1 MLRTVR
7 TPYGAPALDALRAV
21 VSELKQRDP
30 MTQVIVV
37 APTHLAG
44 TVARRH
50 LARHGIVRP
59 GAPTKPGIAG
69 LEVTTLARLAERL
82 AAPSLAP
89 RRPATGPVVAA
100 AWRAALARDPGLF
113 HEVADHTATVE
124 ALTAAHRELRDVDAV
139 DLDTLHAEGPA
150 TTRDLV
156 RLHRDVTAALAPA
169 WYDARDLLDAARV
182 RAGAVTEP
190 VVLYLPQ
197 DLTLPERRFVDAL
210 AVATDVIVIA
220 GETGTK
226 RGDAHLTRLLDDQIA
241 ADAGSDTE
249 AVGPLHIPTATRIAN
264 ASDSDDEVR
273 GAVREVVT
281 ALQQPGQRAD
291 RIAVLYTARDPYA
304 RLLHEHLV
312 EAGIRVN
319 GPGSR
324 PVVERAL
331 ARTVLELLALGPA
344 DLPRAD
350 LFRAL
355 AGAPVR
361 DFAGSRIPVSRWER
375 LSREAGIVGGP
386 DWGGRLADF
395 VAAAERIAAADEDD
409 ARPGA
414 IRAARNRAETG
425 AELLAFTTR
434 LRDELARGAEIASW
448 RELSVWALDL
458 VTALIGEGED
468 LLKLPP
474 EEQYA
479 ATAVTSVL
487 RGLAVLD
494 DVGADA
500 SLEALADVLRA
511 ELENA
516 RPRVGKTGDGVLVA
530 PLSSAVGLDLDTVVV
545 VGLSED
551 LYPGRPRTDALLPE
565 AVRTAV
571 EPLRVPRDRL
581 NAQFRHLLAAFA
593 SAPDAVASF
602 PRGDLRS
609 SSHRL
614 PSRWLLSSLRA
625 LAGDPTLPATRWEG
639 ADYGDAM
646 AKAPSFAGELRRT
659 ARLATGGEWRVRA
672 ALTGSLDDDV
682 TIAAQELLEARR
694 SATLTRFDGNLQ
706 GVEGLPDYASADD
719 ADARAIAPTT
729 LEAYATCPHAFFV
742 SRLLGVRPIEQPEEI
757 VTVRSLDVGKIVHG
771 AYERLVAECRDA
783 GDLPCHGAPWPE
795 PARRRLAAITREL
808 CDDVERRGLSGHPR
822 MWDDERTRIEADVL
836 ALLDV
841 DDAWRADLGARPVAS
856 EQRFGFD
863 EGDSAPAVEV
873 AVPGPYGDSPTGRV
887 RLRGSIDKVDVGAGG
902 TVYVTDI
909 KTGSRTKFKDIKEG
923 DELVAGTKLQL
934 PVYGLAARDAFG
946 GGTAGV
952 AASYWFVR
960 KDPGR
965 IEVPLTRELETRFAA
980 TIGVLTRS
988 IAAGLF
994 PLRPPDAPDFAF
1006 TQCSYC
1012 NPDSIGHGEARG
1024 RWEVKR
1030 ASPELAEL
1038 VGLIEPD
1045 ALPAPVATDD
1055 ATDGDDA

>member
-1 MLRTVR
+1 MLRPVA
-7 TPYGAPALDALRAV
+7 TPYGAPALDCLRSV
-21 VSELKQRDP
+21 VSELKQDDP
-30 MTQVIVV
+30 MTQVVVV

-50 LARHGIVRP
+50 LARHGIDRP
-59 GAPTKPGIAG
+59 GGTGPGIAG
-69 LEVTTLARLAERL
+69 LEITTLTRLAERI

-113 HEVADHTATVE
+113 EEVADHSATVD
-124 ALTAAHRELRDVDAV
+124 ALSAAHRELRDVDPS
-139 DLDTLHAEGPA
+139 DLDTIAATGPA

-156 RLHRDVTAALAPA
+156 RLYQVVAATLAPG
-169 WYDARDLLDAARV
+169 WYDTRDLLDAATE
-182 RAGAVTEP
+182 RAHTVTDP

-210 AVATDVIVIA
+210 SGATDVVVIA
-220 GETGTK
+220 GVTGTE
-226 RGDAHLTRLLDDQIA
+226 RGDAHLGGLA
-241 ADAGSDTE
+241 PE
-249 AVGPLHIPTATRIAN
+249 VGTAPPILTATRAAN

-273 GAVREVVT
+273 GAVREVVA
-281 ALQQPGQRAD
+281 ALEHTRAD

-304 RLLHEHLV
+304 RLLHEHLA

-331 ARTVLELLALGPA
+331 ARTVLELLALGPT

-395 VAAAERIAAADEDD
+395 VASAERAAGADEDD
-409 ARPGA
+409 ERPWA
-414 IRAARNRAETG
+414 IRAARRRAETG

-434 LRDELARGAEIASW
+434 LRDELARAAALTAW

-458 VTALIGEGED
+458 VTALIGEGEE
-468 LLKLPP
+468 LQKLPP
-474 EEQYA
+474 EEQHA
-479 ATAVTSVL
+479 GAVVTTAL

-494 DVGADA
+494 DVGAAA
-500 SLEALADVLRA
+500 SLEALADVLRS

-516 RPRVGKTGDGVLVA
+516 RPRVGKAGDGVLVA
-530 PLSSAVGLDLDTVVV
+530 PLSSAVGLDLDLAVV

-571 EPLRVPRDRL
+571 APLRSPRDRR

-593 SAPDAVASF
+593 AAPDAVASF

-609 SSHRL
+609 SSQRL
-614 PSRWLLSSLRA
+614 PSRWLLPSLRE
-625 LAGDPTLPATRWEG
+625 LASDPTLAATGWED

-646 AKAPSFAGELRRT
+646 ATAPSFAGELRRT
-659 ARLATGGEWRVRA
+659 QRLATGGEWRVRA
-672 ALTGSLDDDV
+672 ALVGDLDDAV
-682 TIAAQELLEARR
+682 AAAARTLLAARR
-694 SATLTRFDGNLQ
+694 SPELSRFDGDLT
-706 GVEGLPDYASADD
+706 GVEGLPDYGSGDD
-719 ADARAIAPTT
+719 VVSPTM
-729 LEAYATCPHAFFV
+729 LEGYAVCPHAFFV
-742 SRLLGVRPIEQPEEI
+742 SRLLGVRPVEQPEEI
-757 VTVRSLDVGKIVHG
+757 VTVRALDVGNIIHGVHDL
-771 AYERLVAECRDA
+771 LVSELLARDEA
-783 GDLPCHGAPWPE
+783 RGPGQPWPE
-795 PARRRLAAITREL
+795 SARRRVVEITRDL
-808 CDDVERRGLSGHPR
+808 CDEVEGRGLTGHPR
-822 MWDDERTRIEADVL
+822 LWEGERARIEADVL
-836 ALLDV
+836 ALLDA

-856 EQRFGFD
+856 ELRFGFD
-863 EGDSAPAVEV
+863 GDGSAPAVEV
-873 AVPGPYGDSPTGRV
+873 AVPGPDGASGGRV
-887 RLRGSIDKVDVGAGG
+887 RLRGSADKVDVGAGG
-902 TVYVTDI
+902 IVYVTDI
-909 KTGSRTKFKDIKEG
+909 KTGSRRGFAEIEKG

-934 PVYGLAARDAFG
+934 PVYGKAARDVFG
-946 GGTAGV
+946 GGTAAV
-952 AASYWFVR
+952 EASYWFVR

-965 IEVPLTRELETRFAA
+965 VEVQLTPELEARYAHTL
-980 TIGVLTRS
+980 GVLGRS

-994 PLRPPDAPDFAF
+994 PLRPPEAPDYAF
-1006 TQCSYC
+1006 VSCHYC
-1012 NPDSIGHGEARG
+1012 NPDGIGHGEARG
-1024 RWEVKR
+1024 RWEAKR
-1030 ASPELAEL
+1030 SAPALAEL
-1038 VGLIEPD
+1038 LRLIEPD
-1045 ALPAPVATDD
+1045 AAT
-1055 ATDGDDA
+1055 TDGGDA

>member
-7 TPYGAPALDALRAV
+7 TPHGAPALDALRTV
-21 VSELKQRDP
+21 VSELKHHDP
-30 MTQVIVV
+30 MTQVVVV

-50 LARHGIVRP
+50 LARYGIARP
-59 GAPTKPGIAG
+59 GAPSRPGIAG
-69 LEVTTLARLAERL
+69 LEVTTLTRLAERL

-100 AWRAALARDPGLF
+100 AWRAALTRDPGLF

-124 ALTAAHRELRDVDAV
+124 ALTAAHRELRDVDPA
-139 DLDTLHAEGPA
+139 DLDALEADGPA

-156 RLHRDVTAALAPA
+156 RLHRDVTALLASD
-169 WYDARDLLDAARV
+169 WYDARDLLDAAT
-182 RAGAVTEP
+182 AGVGAITEP

-210 AVATDVIVIA
+210 AAATDVVVIA

-226 RGDAHLTRLLDDQIA
+226 RGDAHLTRLAVAQLA
-241 ADAGSDTE
+241 ADTE
-249 AVGPLHIPTATRIAN
+249 DAPHVPTATRIAN

-273 GAVREVVT
+273 GAVREVVA
-281 ALQQPGQRAD
+281 ALRRNNARAD

-304 RLLHEHLV
+304 RLLHEHLA

-324 PVVERAL
+324 PVVDRAL
-331 ARTVLELLALGPA
+331 ARTVLDLLALGPA
-344 DLPRAD
+344 DVPRAD

-361 DFAGSRIPVSRWER
+361 DFAGARIPVSRWER

-414 IRAARNRAETG
+414 VERARRRAETG

-448 RELSVWALDL
+448 RELSVWALNL
-458 VTALIGEGED
+458 VTTLIGDGPA
-468 LLKLPP
+468 LQKLPP

-487 RGLAVLD
+487 RGLVVLD

-511 ELENA
+511 ELENT
-516 RPRVGKTGDGVLVA
+516 RPRVGEAGDGVLVA
-530 PLSSAVGLDLDTVVV
+530 PPSSAVGLDLDTVVV

-565 AVRTAV
+565 VVRTAV
-571 EPLRVPRDRL
+571 EPLRAPRDRL
-581 NAQFRHLLAAFA
+581 NTQFRHLLAAFA

-609 SSHRL
+609 SSQRL
-614 PSRWLLSSLRA
+614 PSRWLLASLRA
-625 LAGDPTLPATRWEG
+625 LADDPTLPATGWED
-639 ADYGDAM
+639 ADYGGAM
-646 AKAPSFAGELRRT
+646 ATAPSFAGGLRAT
-659 ARLATGGEWRVRA
+659 PRLATGGEWRVRA
-672 ALTGSLDDDV
+672 ALAGGLDDDV
-682 TIAAQELLEARR
+682 ATAARELLAARR
-694 SATLTRFDGNLQ
+694 SPALTRFDGNLT
-706 GVEGLPDYASADD
+706 GVSGLPDYTAQEQTIS
-719 ADARAIAPTT
+719 PTT
-729 LEAYATCPHAFFV
+729 LEKYATCPHAFFV
-742 SRLLGVRPIEQPEEI
+742 ERLLSVRPIEQPEEI
-757 VTVRSLDVGKIVHG
+757 VTVRSLDVGNIVHG

-783 GDLPCHGAPWPE
+783 GDLPGPGAPWPE
-795 PARRRLAAITREL
+795 PARRRLAEITRDL

-836 ALLDV
+836 ALLDA

-863 EGDSAPAVEV
+863 DGDSAPAVEV
-873 AVPGPYGDSPTGRV
+873 AVTGPDDGARGRV

-902 TVYVTDI
+902 IVYVTDI
-909 KTGSRTKFKDIKEG
+909 KTGSRTKFKDIRPG
-923 DELVAGTKLQL
+923 DELVGGSKLQL
-934 PVYGLAARDAFG
+934 PVYGMAARDAFG
-946 GGTAGV
+946 DGTAGV

-965 IEVPLTRELETRFAA
+965 IEVPLTPELEDRFAT

-994 PLRPPDAPDFAF
+994 PLRPPAAPDFAY
-1006 TQCSYC
+1006 TQCPYC

-1024 RWEVKR
+1024 RWEGKR
-1030 ASPELAEL
+1030 LAPELAEL
-1038 VGLIEPD
+1038 VGLLEPD
-1045 ALPAPVATDD
+1045 ALPAPGTP
-1055 ATDGDDA
+1055 DGTPDGGDT